1 MKRTSRHPMPSD
13 RRFFA
18 LSFAVLFGAAV
29 LFSNAGCGKS
39 FDLGL
44 KGSSGS
50 VAVLDLDE
58 VARLLGQ
65 DVHISQTLE
74 ADKRLL
80 TGQVE
85 SLRSQLQQELE
96 TKKNAVGENPS
107 QEDTQSVIAYARA
120 ANSQIDSATTAAAQE
135 LTRRRDAQV
144 GAFRSSVRPVA
155 ASVAQMRGFTLVV
168 PKNEAIYL
176 SFDPS
181 IDITQEV
188 VRRLTVVPKSELA
201 TSVAPVF
208 QDPVVSQRV
217 VSTNATVSSDP
228 TEHSTVQKNSA
239 FQRPLERLPE
249 APVLQAVPSSTL
261 SPAADAR
268 PTPTPRRDRTP

>member
-1 MKRTSRHPMPSD
+1 MKRTSHHPMPSD

-18 LSFAVLFGAAV
+18 LSFAVLFVAI

-107 QEDTQSVIAYARA
+107 QEDTQSIIAYARA

-168 PKNEAIYL
+168 PKMRRSIFRL
-176 SFDPS
+176 TPPS
-181 IDITQEV
+181 TSL
-188 VRRLTVVPKSELA
+188 RRLFVDSPLFPRA
-201 TSVAPVF
+201 
-208 QDPVVSQRV
+208 
-217 VSTNATVSSDP
+217 
-228 TEHSTVQKNSA
+228 NS
-239 FQRPLERLPE
+239 RLP
-249 APVLQAVPSSTL
+249 
-261 SPAADAR
+261 
-268 PTPTPRRDRTP
+268 

>member
-1 MKRTSRHPMPSD
+1 MTSD
-13 RRFFA
+13 RRFFP

-44 KGSSGS
+44 NASSGS

-65 DVHISQTLE
+65 DVHISQTFE

-96 TKKNAVGENPS
+96 TKKNAVGETPS
-107 QEDTQSVIAYARA
+107 QEDTQSIIAYARA

-135 LTRRRDAQV
+135 LARRRDAQV
-144 GAFRSSVRPVA
+144 GAFRSSVRPIA

-201 TSVAPVF
+201 TSAAPVF
-208 QDPVVSQRV
+208 QDPVASQRV
-217 VSTNATVSSDP
+217 VSTNATVRGDP
-228 TEHSTVQKNSA
+228 TEHPTIQRNSA
-239 FQRPLERLPE
+239 FQRPLERLSE

-261 SPAADAR
+261 SPTADTR
-268 PTPTPRRDRTP
+268 PAPTHRRDRTP